1 MTDAIKVLL
10 VDDQELIRTA
20 LRALLDGAEGIKV
33 VAEAADGQAA
43 TEAARRYRPD
53 VVVMDIRMPVL
64 DGLEATKQ
72 IREELPSVQ
81 VIVLTTYDLDD
92 YVFRA
97 VRAGA
102 AGFFIKDGDAEDLI
116 RGVRAAHSGAAL
128 MAPSSLR
135 RLIAEFA
142 VAPQPNPIA
151 ADAVARL
158 TEREQEILQLL
169 AQGLANVDIA
179 ERLVISVGTV
189 KTHVSS
195 VLAKLGVRD
204 RTQAVV
210 LAYQSGL
217 AGIHS
222 D

>member
-1 MTDAIKVLL
+1 MSESIKVLL
-10 VDDQELIRTA
+10 VDDQDLIRSA
-20 LRALLDGAEGIKV
+20 LRALLDGAEGVEV

-43 TEAARRYRPD
+43 VAAAARHRPD

-72 IREELPSVQ
+72 IRGALPSVQ

-102 AGFFIKDGDAEDLI
+102 AGFFLKDGDAEDLI
-116 RGVRAAHSGAAL
+116 RGVRAVHSGAAL

-142 VAPQPNPIA
+142 IAPQADPGA

-158 TEREQEILQLL
+158 TEREQGILQLL
-169 AQGLANVDIA
+169 ALGLSNVDIA

-210 LAYQSGL
+210 VAYQSGL